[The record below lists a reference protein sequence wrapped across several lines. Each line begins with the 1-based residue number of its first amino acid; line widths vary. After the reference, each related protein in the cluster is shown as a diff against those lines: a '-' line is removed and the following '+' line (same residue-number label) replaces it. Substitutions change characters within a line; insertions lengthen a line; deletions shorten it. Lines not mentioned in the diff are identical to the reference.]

1 VRALSAYAQQHGEPH
16 LASSRVQADLAWAM
30 TGTGDYALSEP
41 SATKDGKRKKGKAA
55 KKQ

>member
-1 VRALSAYAQQHGEPH
+1 
-16 LASSRVQADLAWAM
+16 M